1 MFPSIILTA
10 GLVIGLDIF
19 MGLIGQTNMEPQQIT
34 SIQLFFLQKVV
45 RQNNTD
51 VTSLSMQL
59 EKEGRGLLREVFCG
73 EELSVR

>member
-19 MGLIGQTNMEPQQIT
+19 MGLIGQTNMGPQQIT